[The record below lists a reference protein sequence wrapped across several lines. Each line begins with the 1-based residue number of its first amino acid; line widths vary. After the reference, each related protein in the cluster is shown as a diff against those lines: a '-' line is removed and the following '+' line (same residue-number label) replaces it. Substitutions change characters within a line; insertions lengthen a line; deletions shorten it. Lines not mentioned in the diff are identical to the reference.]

1 MSYCTTKTVES
12 TRRARLIAMVTAAAA
27 AVLLLAASPASAVS
41 RSFFGIVASERPDAS
56 DFEMMGDAG
65 VGTFRFQ
72 LDWRNIQST
81 EGGAYNWSGPDE
93 QIENAAVNG
102 IEPLPILYG
111 TPEWVGG
118 YREPPLGSEQDK
130 QAWKDFVGAAVKRYG
145 AGGDFWQTFAT
156 EHPGVDAKPPQAWQI
171 SNEQN
176 SPSYWEPKP
185 SPKKYAE
192 LVRISDE
199 AIDGVDESADVLL
212 GGMFGTPSRNKGIFS
227 WKFLKRLYAVNG
239 IESHFEAIALH
250 PYSPNL
256 AGIRTQ
262 IELARE
268 KIKKAGDAGTPI
280 WITEIGWGSAGT
292 HGQPLVKSA
301 KGQKKLLRKSFNM
314 LLHHRGKWKIRRV
327 LWFTWRDLGDG
338 TNPVGIV
345 CGWCGSAG
353 LLDADRDPKPA
364 FDQFRSIV
372 GGS

>member
-1 MSYCTTKTVES
+1 MSNCKSNTVES
-12 TRRARLIAMVTAAAA
+12 NRRSRLIAVAIVAATAA
-27 AVLLLAASPASAVS
+27 LLLAASPAGAVS
-41 RSFFGIVASERPDAS
+41 RSFFGIVASERPEAS

-93 QIENAAVNG
+93 QFENAALNG

-111 TPEWVGG
+111 TPEWVGAN
-118 YREPPLGSEQDK
+118 REPPLGSEQDK
-130 QAWKDFVGAAVKRYG
+130 QAYKDFVAAAVERYG
-145 AGGDFWQTFAT
+145 AGGDFWQSFAA
-156 EHPGVDAKPPQAWQI
+156 EHPGVGAKPPRAWQI

-199 AIDGVDESADVLL
+199 AIDGVDQSADVLL
-212 GGMFGTPSRNKGIFS
+212 GGMFGTPSRNKGIYS
-227 WKFLKRLYAVNG
+227 WKFLKKLYQVNG

-256 AGIRTQ
+256 AGIRAQ

-268 KIKKAGDAGTPI
+268 KVKKAGDRAAI

-292 HGQPLVKSA
+292 PGQPLSKTA
-301 KGQKKLLRKSFNM
+301 KGQKKLLRKSFN
-314 LLHHRGKWKIRRV
+314 LLLDRRGKWKIRRV
-327 LWFTWRDLGDG
+327 LWFTWRDPSDG
-338 TNPVGIV
+338 TDPVGVV

-364 FDQFRSIV
+364 FHQFRTIA